1 MNRKSQS
8 RTENNRQNNC
18 RHVLHQYDRAD
29 AHAHGTAAQNQI
41 HVINKVFFQFFSYNS
56 AYDTANYNSER
67 VDNYTNRHV
76 SFLLIIFLERELFCP
91 FIFVDFQETASD
103 KVLFLIERNRAIE
116 NRLAGNSVN
125 ADRRIEGMVVG
136 WVKHMAVA
144 ARNRDHIHIRLESC
158 RHCPHYITHIEDIHI
173 LVYQEYML

>member
-1 MNRKSQS
+1 M
-8 RTENNRQNNC
+8 
-18 RHVLHQYDRAD
+18 LHQYDRAD
-29 AHAHGTAAQNQI
+29 AHAHGAAAQNQI
-41 HVINKVFFQFFSYNS
+41 HVVNKVFFQFFSYNS

-76 SFLLIIFLERELFCP
+76 SSLLIIFLERELFCP
-91 FIFVDFQETASD
+91 FIFVDFHETASD
-103 KVLFLIERNRAIE
+103 KVLFLIERNRAVE
-116 NRLAGNSVN
+116 NRLTGNSVN